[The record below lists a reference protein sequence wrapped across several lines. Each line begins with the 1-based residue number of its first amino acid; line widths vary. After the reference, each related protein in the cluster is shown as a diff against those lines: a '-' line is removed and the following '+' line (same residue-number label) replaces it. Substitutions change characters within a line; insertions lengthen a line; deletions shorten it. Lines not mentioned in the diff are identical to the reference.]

1 MKHDD
6 GIVLFCQ
13 YLIIAQ
19 HKSTIVK
26 PGIDASIQDI
36 QPSKQNIEREYR
48 TLEKLLD
55 FAVRLNYNDVDK
67 NKPYG

>member
-1 MKHDD
+1 MNTRSGCGGD
-6 GIVLFCQ
+6 FCPLNQ
-13 YLIIAQ
+13 R
-19 HKSTIVK
+19 TVK

-55 FAVRLNYNDVDK
+55 FAVRLNYNDADK
-67 NKPYG
+67 NEPYG